1 MNTHPK
7 TPHILKKLRKSVSNS
22 REDTVLNK
30 RKLKLCVLAPPLKQG
45 FGSMASD
52 YFSRT
57 WVKSASLMLSSLLL
71 KVDSVLHQS
80 YLQQLSRDSNKT
92 RLTRPLVCK
101 LCKVQSSIVTC
112 ILAAPLSAQ
121 PYCRV
126 RTTPTPYPPPPPH
139 PVKSLNSWEG
149 TKNLEE
155 AFSIS
160 LEMSKLHGRLWV
172 FYDLL

>member
-1 MNTHPK
+1 M
-7 TPHILKKLRKSVSNS
+7 
-22 REDTVLNK
+22 
-30 RKLKLCVLAPPLKQG
+30 LAPPLKQG

-57 WVKSASLMLSSLLL
+57 WVKSASPMLSSLLL

-92 RLTRPLVCK
+92 RLTRPLACK

-112 ILAAPLSAQ
+112 ILAARHCLPN
-121 PYCRV
+121 
-126 RTTPTPYPPPPPH
+126 PTGGSEPPPRPTYRPN
-139 PVKSLNSWEG
+139 PVKSPNSWDG
-149 TKNLEE
+149 TRNLEE